1 MTNTHNLPV
10 HLHLSLI
17 KKSTDLIRRILNDK
31 KLMVRSK
38 YEKYEIL
45 LARPHVEGTN
55 ELSITHDSVKNT
67 GPSIL
72 WKK

>member
-1 MTNTHNLPV
+1 M
-10 HLHLSLI
+10 
-17 KKSTDLIRRILNDK
+17 NDQ

-55 ELSITHDSVKNT
+55 KLSITHDSIKNT
-67 GPSIL
+67 GLSIIL
-72 WKK
+72 KNKQTKKNDMLRSTWIELHLGFFS